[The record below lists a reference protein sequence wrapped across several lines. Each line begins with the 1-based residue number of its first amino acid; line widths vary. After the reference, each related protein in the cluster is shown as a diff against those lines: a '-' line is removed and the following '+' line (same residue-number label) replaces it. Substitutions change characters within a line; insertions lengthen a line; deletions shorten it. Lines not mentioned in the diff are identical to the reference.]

1 MPKEEEQEEERYD
14 DDLVTSHSDEDPELS
29 QRRGGPLAA
38 HSLEDSP
45 VADLYKKDRD
55 MRRTFGYRARDNEQ
69 VVDEDVYIPPDEE
82 PPN

>member
-1 MPKEEEQEEERYD
+1 MSEDNADYD
-14 DDLVTSHSDEDPELS
+14 DEDDLVTSHSDENPELS

-55 MRRTFGYRARDNEQ
+55 MQRTFGYRPRDGEQ
-69 VVDEDVYIPPDEE
+69 VTEEDVYIPPDEE